1 MCAACHG
8 PAGRLPDDSPLRAT
22 MEPADFSDPLFNS
35 REPASDW
42 HMVVAHGGHA
52 MGLSAPMPPQGE
64 ALTEE
69 DVRDVVAYVKTLA
82 DTRDDPP
89 GEFNFLL
96 PIRTTGIEFT
106 AHAPFRSPAGHRV
119 QSAWYRNCASA
130 SPAVATWR

>member
-1 MCAACHG
+1 MPPAEGDCETPESDKPPNQAA
-8 PAGRLPDDSPLRAT
+8 P
-22 MEPADFSDPLFNS
+22 
-35 REPASDW
+35 
-42 HMVVAHGGHA
+42 
-52 MGLSAPMPPQGE
+52 APMPPQGE

-89 GEFNFLL
+89 GEFNFFL